1 MLPLFHVTAQVPRGV
16 FSMGQ
21 SGGRPSDNVLNNPDV
36 TGVTIRWD
44 WASIEPDEGNFFFD
58 DLDNVI
64 NNVVAPSGK
73 KVLLRISTQAGK
85 PAWISQA
92 VEQAGGDFLTFLDNG
107 VPTTIPVFWDPTYL
121 AKKKAMIAA
130 LGEHY
135 ANNSSIAIVSASFA
149 NATSEDWNV
158 PHTPADVVNWSAVGY
173 STAKMLDAG
182 QQIIDATM
190 QAFPTQY
197 VSLAISGDG
206 PIWTEGRA
214 TSSGPRALRLRLSQM
229 PTLHGPAG

>member
-1 MLPLFHVTAQVPRGV
+1 
-16 FSMGQ
+16 
-21 SGGRPSDNVLNNPDV
+21 LNNPDV

-44 WASIEPDEGNFFFD
+44 WASIEPEENNFFFD

-85 PAWISQA
+85 PAWVTQA
-92 VEQAGGDFLTFLDNG
+92 VEDADGDFFTFDDNG

-121 AKKKAMIAA
+121 AKKTAMITA

-135 ANNSSIAIVSASFA
+135 TSNTSIPIVSASFA

-158 PHTPADVVNWSAVGY
+158 PHTPDDVVNWLDVGY
-173 STAKMLDAG
+173 STAQMVDAA

-190 QAFPTQY
+190 EAFPINMC
-197 VSLAISGDG
+197 A
-206 PIWTEGRA
+206 
-214 TSSGPRALRLRLSQM
+214 
-229 PTLHGPAG
+229 